1 MIVPVGVWLALG
13 LLVTGCSPA
22 QSAGI
27 LAGEAPA
34 QTCAIAYPDAE
45 ISASDQV
52 ADLEGQEATVSSAVK
67 PPIPSIDAAAPAR
80 TETATFAL
88 G

>member
-1 MIVPVGVWLALG
+1 MSIPVGAWLALG
-13 LLVTGCSPA
+13 VLVTGCNPA
-22 QSAGI
+22 QSAGVK
-27 LAGEAPA
+27 AVEAPA
-34 QTCAIAYPDAE
+34 QTCAIAYPGAE

-52 ADLEGQEATVSSAVK
+52 ADLEGPEATVSSAVK
-67 PPIPSIDAAAPAR
+67 PPIPPIDAAAPAR

>member
-1 MIVPVGVWLALG
+1 MIVPVGAWLALG
-13 LLVTGCSPA
+13 VLVTGCSPA
-22 QSAGI
+22 ESAGVA
-27 LAGEAPA
+27 AGEAPA

-45 ISASDQV
+45 IAASNQV
-52 ADLEGQEATVSSAVK
+52 ADLEGQEATVNPTVK
-67 PPIPSIDAAAPAR
+67 PPIPPIDGSAPAR